1 MPPLAKDT
9 IDLPQAPGLSFSL
22 DLGKEPEPEF
32 HIVEEAQETPSEDS
46 ND

>member
-9 IDLPQAPGLSFSL
+9 IDLPQAPALSFSL

-32 HIVEEAQETPSEDS
+32 PIVEEPQETPSEDS